1 MHNALIAVLALA
13 AGGALAQPMQYP
25 ATAKK
30 PVTDTFHGTQ
40 VVEEYRWLEDGKDP
54 AVRQWSLK
62 QLEVTRAYLD
72 ALPQR
77 PILKERLAGLLNTSP
92 IRYFDFQQTSGGFF
106 ALKRQPPKNQPM
118 LVVMKSAG
126 DAASE
131 RVLLDPN
138 AANAKASIAIDFY
151 EPSLDGRY
159 VAVSLSEN
167 GSEDGSAHVIE
178 G

>member
-1 MHNALIAVLALA
+1 MYTALIAILALA
-13 AGGALAQPMQYP
+13 AGGAFAQPIQYP

-30 PVTDTFHGTQ
+30 VVSDTFHGTQ
-40 VVEEYRWLEDGKDP
+40 VSEEYRWLEDGKDP

-77 PILKERLAGLLNTSP
+77 PVLKERLAALLNTSP
-92 IRYFDFQQTSGGFF
+92 VRYFEFQQTSAGFF

-126 DAASE
+126 D
-131 RVLLDPN
+131 
-138 AANAKASIAIDFY
+138 
-151 EPSLDGRY
+151 
-159 VAVSLSEN
+159 VA
-167 GSEDGSAHVIE
+167 
-178 G
+178 